1 MQSNNDAYF
10 TEGFEL
16 IINTPSRLHLT
27 LIDLNG
33 SCGRIDG
40 GVGITIQDPELV
52 LRVEIADY
60 DDNGIKIH
68 FKDSENLSE
77 NLISDYSQKIEK
89 SATNTLKYFNIDS
102 SFDFF
107 IEKSYPAHAG
117 LGSGTQLSLAAAKLI
132 TELNGL
138 EVEPVTLGQIVGRG
152 GTSGI
157 GVGAF
162 HHGGFIVDGGHSKNE
177 KSDFLPSSASSASP
191 PPVLAH
197 YDFPEDWDIVLAIPN
212 LEEGVSGKKEVNIFQ
227 KYCPIPLSEVQ
238 KLSHLILMK
247 MMPAILEKDINS
259 FGDALNQIQSTGFKK
274 REMDLQNKLIGEILT
289 SMREAGASGAGMSS
303 FGPTLFAVTQDNSKN
318 VLKAAQESM
327 SEHEGLSTIT
337 RAQNTGANIKND

>member
-1 MQSNNDAYF
+1 M
-10 TEGFEL
+10 

-40 GVGITIQDPELV
+40 SVGITIQDPELV
-52 LRVEIADY
+52 LRIETADY
-60 DDNGIKIH
+60 GDNGIKIH

-89 SATNTLKYFNIDS
+89 SATNTLKYFNIES

-107 IEKSYPAHAG
+107 VEKSYPAHAG
-117 LGSGTQLSLAAAKLI
+117 LGSGTQLSLATAKLI

-191 PPVLAH
+191 PPVLAR
-197 YDFPEDWDIVLAIPN
+197 YDFPEDWDIVLAIPD

-247 MMPAILEKDINS
+247 MMPAILEKDIYS

-274 REMDLQNKLIGEILT
+274 REMDLQNKLIEETLT
-289 SMREAGASGAGMSS
+289 SMREAGAAGAGMSS
-303 FGPTLFAVTQDNSKN
+303 FGPTLFAVTQDNSKD
-318 VLKAAQESM
+318 VLKAAKDSM
-327 SEHEGLSTIT
+327 SDYDGLVIT
-337 RAQNTGANIKND
+337 TKAQNNGAIIKK

>member
-1 MQSNNDAYF
+1 MLDN
-10 TEGFEL
+10 EGFAL

-40 GVGITIQDPELV
+40 GVGITIKDPELV
-52 LRVEIADY
+52 LRAEIADNK
-60 DDNGIKIH
+60 DDGIKIH
-68 FKDSENLSE
+68 FRDSENLNE
-77 NLISDYSQKIEK
+77 NLIYDYSQKIRK
-89 SATNTLKYFNIDS
+89 SAIKTLKYFNINS

-107 IEKSYPAHAG
+107 VEKSYPAHAG
-117 LGSGTQLSLAAAKLI
+117 LGSGTQLALATSKLI

-138 EVEPVTLGQIVGRG
+138 DVEPATLGHVVGRG

-212 LEEGVSGKKEVNIFQ
+212 LKERVSGKKEVNIFQ
-227 KYCPIPLSEVQ
+227 KYCPIPLSQVQ
-238 KLSHLILMK
+238 ELSHLILMK
-247 MMPAILEKDINS
+247 MMPAILEKDIFE
-259 FGDALNQIQSTGFKK
+259 FGDALNHIQGIGFKK
-274 REMDLQNKLIGEILT
+274 REMELQDKLIGDILN
-289 SMREAGASGAGMSS
+289 SMRDAGAAGAGMSS
-303 FGPTLFAVTQDNSKN
+303 FGPTLFSVTQENSKDI
-318 VLKAAQESM
+318 LKAAEESM
-327 SEHEGLSTIT
+327 VGHEGISIIT
-337 RAQNTGANIKND
+337 KAQNTGAKLVDDNQY

>member
-1 MQSNNDAYF
+1 MTLL

-40 GVGITIQDPELV
+40 GVGITIQDPELI
-52 LRVEIADY
+52 LRVELADY
-60 DDNGIKIH
+60 KNNGIKIH
-68 FKDSENLSE
+68 FNDSENLSE
-77 NLISDYSQKIEK
+77 NLISDYSQKIKK
-89 SATNTLKYFNIDS
+89 SAINTLKYFNIDS

-107 IEKSYPAHAG
+107 VEKSYPAHAG
-117 LGSGTQLSLAAAKLI
+117 LGSGTQLSLATAKLI

-138 EVEPVTLGQIVGRG
+138 EVEPATLGHIVGRG

-162 HHGGFIVDGGHSKNE
+162 HHGGFIVDGGHSKIE

-191 PPVLAH
+191 PPLLAH

-212 LEEGVSGKKEVNIFQ
+212 LQEGVSGKKEVNIFQ

-238 KLSHLILMK
+238 ELSHLILMK
-247 MMPAILEKDINS
+247 MMPSILEKDIS
-259 FGDALNQIQSTGFKK
+259 AFGDSINQIQSIGFKK
-274 REMDLQNKLIGEILT
+274 REMELQDKLIGDILNT
-289 SMREAGASGAGMSS
+289 MREAGASGAGMSS
-303 FGPTLFAVTQDNSKN
+303 FGPTLFAVTQDNSKD
-318 VLKAAQESM
+318 VLKAVEESM
-327 SEHEGLSTIT
+327 SGYEGISIIT
-337 RAQNTGANIKND
+337 RAQNTGAKMKKD

>member
-1 MQSNNDAYF
+1 M
-10 TEGFEL
+10 

-40 GVGITIQDPELV
+40 GVGITIQDPELI
-52 LRVEIADY
+52 LMVEIADY
-60 DDNGIKIH
+60 KNNGIKIH
-68 FKDSENLSE
+68 FNDSENLSE
-77 NLISDYSQKIEK
+77 NLISDYSQKIKK
-89 SATNTLKYFNIDS
+89 SAINTLKYFNIDS

-107 IEKSYPAHAG
+107 VEKSYPAHAG
-117 LGSGTQLSLAAAKLI
+117 LGSGTQLSLATAKLI

-138 EVEPVTLGQIVGRG
+138 EVEPATLGHIVGRG

-191 PPVLAH
+191 PPLLAH

-212 LEEGVSGKKEVNIFQ
+212 LQEGVSGKKEVNIFQ

-238 KLSHLILMK
+238 ELSHLILMK
-247 MMPAILEKDINS
+247 MMPAILEKDIS
-259 FGDALNQIQSTGFKK
+259 TFGDSINQIQTIGFKK
-274 REMDLQNKLIGEILT
+274 REMELQDKLIGDILNT
-289 SMREAGASGAGMSS
+289 MRDAGASGAGMSS
-303 FGPTLFAVTQDNSKN
+303 FGPTLFAVTQDNSKD
-318 VLKAAQESM
+318 VLKAVEESM
-327 SEHEGLSTIT
+327 SGYEGISIIT
-337 RAQNTGANIKND
+337 RAQNTGAKMKKD